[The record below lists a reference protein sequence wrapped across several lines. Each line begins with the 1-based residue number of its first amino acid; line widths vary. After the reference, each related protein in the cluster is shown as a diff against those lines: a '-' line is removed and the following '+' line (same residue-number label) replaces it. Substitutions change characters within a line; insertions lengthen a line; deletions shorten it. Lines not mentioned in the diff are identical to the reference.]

1 MSTNPSTQRN
11 KSRYAAPALEK
22 GLDVLELLASEA
34 HSLSLQEIAARL
46 ERSPSEIFRMLDVLV
61 RRGYLA
67 RRPDATYVLTLWL
80 FELAHRHPP
89 MGRLLDVAMPHMQE
103 LARLTGQSNHIC
115 VHHEQ
120 RLVVLA
126 RAEPPEPMS
135 ASFRQ
140 GAHFPFHDDRVSAR
154 VISAFQPA
162 ERRMLYLNELLA
174 NEKAGEARRRA
185 LMRRLNE
192 IRARG
197 YDEGPS
203 DTVAGVA
210 DICFPVFDRFG
221 VVAAITVVYLNHRDA
236 RVSIPAARSH
246 ARQISASISRAL
258 GWTEA
263 AGSATKPGAPAT
275 EERGVR
281 RRPRLPAQ
289 TKGRPGSRR
298 IA

>member
-1 MSTNPSTQRN
+1 MPTKRTVRRN
-11 KSRYAAPALEK
+11 KTRYSAPALEK
-22 GLDVLELLASEA
+22 GLDVLELLAQEP
-34 HSLSLQEIAARL
+34 HGISLQEIAQRL
-46 ERSPSEIFRMLDVLV
+46 ERSPNEIYRMLDVLV

-89 MGRLLDVAMPHMQE
+89 MGRLLDVSMPHMQE

-162 ERRMLYLNELLA
+162 DKRALYLAELLA
-174 NEKAGEARRRA
+174 DEKPGEARRRT
-185 LMRRLNE
+185 LGKRLDE

-203 DTVAGVA
+203 DTVAGVV
-210 DICFPVFDRFG
+210 DICFPIFDHFG
-221 VVAAITVVYLNHRDA
+221 VVAALTVVYLKHRDT
-236 RVSIPAARSH
+236 RVGIPAARAH
-246 ARQISASISRAL
+246 AQQKSSSISRAL

-263 AGSATKPGAPAT
+263 AVA
-275 EERGVR
+275 
-281 RRPRLPAQ
+281 
-289 TKGRPGSRR
+289 
-298 IA
+298 

>member
-1 MSTNPSTQRN
+1 LSTRSGVRRN
-11 KSRYAAPALEK
+11 KTLYSAPALEK
-22 GLDVLELLASEA
+22 GLDVIELLAQEP
-34 HSLSLQEIAARL
+34 HGLSLQEVAQRL
-46 ERSPSEIFRMLDVLV
+46 DRSPNELYRMLDVLV

-67 RRPDATYVLTLWL
+67 RRPDATYVLTLRL

-103 LARLTGQSNHIC
+103 LARLTGQSNHLC
-115 VHHEQ
+115 VHHDQ

-162 ERRMLYLNELLA
+162 DKRGPYLAELLA
-174 NEKAGEARRRA
+174 DEKPGEARRRA
-185 LMRRLNE
+185 LGKRLDE

-203 DTVAGVA
+203 DTVAGVV
-210 DICFPVFDRFG
+210 DICFPIFDHYG
-221 VVAAITVVYLNHRDA
+221 VVAAMTVVYLKHRDV
-236 RVSIPAARSH
+236 RVGIRAARDH
-246 ARQISASISRAL
+246 ARTISTSISRAL

-263 AGSATKPGAPAT
+263 AVA
-275 EERGVR
+275 
-281 RRPRLPAQ
+281 
-289 TKGRPGSRR
+289 
-298 IA
+298 